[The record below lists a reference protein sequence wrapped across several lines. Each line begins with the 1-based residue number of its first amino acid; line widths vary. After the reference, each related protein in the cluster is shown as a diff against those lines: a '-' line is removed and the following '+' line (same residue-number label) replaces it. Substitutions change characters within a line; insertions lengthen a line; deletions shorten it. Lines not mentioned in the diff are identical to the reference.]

1 VASGAR
7 YGEATALKPG
17 DVDLAEGTVRIQ
29 RAWRNVP
36 KKGYQLGLPKTKR
49 SIRTIDMASS
59 VLANLDQSGTW
70 IFTNPEHGWRAIF
83 G

>member
-1 VASGAR
+1 MA
-7 YGEATALKPG
+7 
-17 DVDLAEGTVRIQ
+17 Q
-29 RAWRNVP
+29 RAEE
-36 KKGYQLGLPKTKR
+36 GLPARAPKTKR